1 MKKTLLSIV
10 AVTGLALS
18 CAANAQQ
25 AKTENGIWKTEYL
38 LTLEQGLHALKA
50 EKYDKALAKLTESAK
65 MGNKE
70 GQYYLAQMYF
80 QGWGTP
86 VNYEEGWLWLN
97 VAMEQKTAEWNRS
110 FRQIRKALPDDYI
123 EALAPYVEEYISKYG
138 ADAQDLRCE
147 TRSAIGSNIKEVI
160 CEKRYY

>member
-1 MKKTLLSIV
+1 MKKLITL
-10 AVTGLALS
+10 AVTISCLTFSGSTLAQS
-18 CAANAQQ
+18 
-25 AKTENGIWKTEYL
+25 KTKNHIWKAEYL
-38 LTLEQGLHALKA
+38 STLELGLHALKA
-50 EKYDKALAKLTESAK
+50 QKYEKALKKLTASAK

-86 VNYEEGWLWLN
+86 VNYEEGWLWLS

-110 FRQIRKALPDDYI
+110 YRQIKKALPEDYI
-123 EALAPYVEEYISKYG
+123 TALRPYVDEYISLYG
-138 ADAQDLRCE
+138 AKAQDLRCE
-147 TRSAIGSNIKEVI
+147 KRAAIGSNIKEII

>member
-1 MKKTLLSIV
+1 MNRRLILGTAITCLSLSLSAVAQVKTK
-10 AVTGLALS
+10 
-18 CAANAQQ
+18 N
-25 AKTENGIWKTEYL
+25 NIWKTEYIS
-38 LTLEQGLHALKA
+38 TLELGLHALKA
-50 EKYDKALAKLTESAK
+50 KRYGKALEKLTESAK

-70 GQYYLAQMYF
+70 GQFYLAQMYF

-86 VNYEEGWLWLN
+86 VNYEEGWLWLS

-110 FRQIRKALPDDYI
+110 YRQIKNALPEDYI
-123 EALAPYVEEYISKYG
+123 EALEPHVDEYMSLYG

-147 TRSAIGSNIKEVI
+147 KRAAIGSNIKEII

>member
-1 MKKTLLSIV
+1 MKNLLAIAAVLSSVVLSAPTL
-10 AVTGLALS
+10 
-18 CAANAQQ
+18 AQSHT
-25 AKTENGIWKTEYL
+25 KNHIWKSEYL
-38 LTLEQGLHALKA
+38 STLELGLHALKA
-50 EKYDKALAKLTESAK
+50 EKYEKALEKLTASAK

-110 FRQIRKALPDDYI
+110 YRQIKNALPEVYI
-123 EALAPYVEEYISKYG
+123 NALEPYVEEYISLYG
-138 ADAQDLRCE
+138 AQAQDLRCE
-147 TRSAIGSNIKEVI
+147 TRAAIGSNIKEVI

>member
-1 MKKTLLSIV
+1 MKKFITVI
-10 AVTGLALS
+10 TALS
-18 CAANAQQ
+18 CLTLSLPALAQSQ
-25 AKTENGIWKTEYL
+25 TKNHIWKSEYL
-38 LTLEQGLHALKA
+38 STLDLGLHALKA
-50 EKYDKALAKLTESAK
+50 KKYDKALEKLTESAK

-86 VNYEEGWLWLN
+86 VNYEEGWLWLS

-110 FRQIRKALPDDYI
+110 YRHIKKALPEDYI
-123 EALAPYVEEYISKYG
+123 EALQPYVDEYIALYG
-138 ADAQDLRCE
+138 AKAQDLRCE
-147 TRSAIGSNIKEVI
+147 TRAAIGSNIKEVI

>member
-1 MKKTLLSIV
+1 MKKFIAVVTIISSITLSVPAI
-10 AVTGLALS
+10 
-18 CAANAQQ
+18 AQV
-25 AKTENGIWKTEYL
+25 KTKNHIWKSEYL
-38 LTLEQGLHALKA
+38 STLDLGLHALKA
-50 EKYDKALAKLTESAK
+50 EKYEKALEKLTESAK

-86 VNYEEGWLWLN
+86 VNYEEGWLWLS

-110 FRQIRKALPDDYI
+110 YRQIKDALPEDYIKAL
-123 EALAPYVEEYISKYG
+123 EPYVEEYITLYG
-138 ADAQDLRCE
+138 AEAQDLRCE
-147 TRSAIGSNIKEVI
+147 KRAAIGSHIKEII